1 MLHHTRVSPSQ
12 FAPQRSSRPFLHS
25 HGSGASG
32 VAGGCEGAGGAAV
45 TVPSTW
51 HSPAT
56 GWTAFTKAS
65 HGGVAPKPDHLHEHC
80 GAGGGDGDA
89 EGGGEGDAEGGGG
102 VGDAEGGGG
111 DGDAE
116 GGGGDGEV
124 DGGGGEGGVDGAGGD
139 GGDAGYGMRSPPP
152 HAQQASFAVIPP
164 QNWNDSAL
172 HGAEPFTGQL
182 SG

>member
-1 MLHHTRVSPSQ
+1 MSKMSWRRRRRPSAQSYSRVTALSLTPSLVASCATATASPKAAQSPLTVIVASMMVTI
-12 FAPQRSSRPFLHS
+12 APP
-25 HGSGASG
+25 GEM
-32 VAGGCEGAGGAAV
+32 GGYG
-45 TVPSTW
+45 
-51 HSPAT
+51 
-56 GWTAFTKAS
+56 
-65 HGGVAPKPDHLHEHC
+65 GGV
-80 GAGGGDGDA
+80 GG
-89 EGGGEGDAEGGGG
+89 EGGGG

-139 GGDAGYGMRSPPP
+139 GGDAGYGMRLPPP

-164 QNWNDSAL
+164 QNWNDSSL
-172 HGAEPFTGQL
+172 HGAEPCTGQL